1 MFMEILLTGVIAVI
15 LYSLTNTT
23 EQFLAHR
30 AHHAEQTV
38 RLIDHRSRM

>member
-23 EQFLAHR
+23 EHFLAHR
-30 AHHAEQTV
+30 SQHAEQAV
-38 RLIDHRSRM
+38 RLLDHRSRM